1 MKQEFNKE
9 TKIPKYQIDILKIKN
24 LVIQV
29 KTSLGNLTYGMNQVD
44 DIMPSRSDKIEH
56 SNINK
61 DK

>member
-29 KTSLGNLTYGMNQVD
+29 KTSLGNLTYGMSQVE

>member
-9 TKIPKYQIDILKIKN
+9 TKIPKYQIDILKMKN

-29 KTSLGNLTYGMNQVD
+29 KTSLGNLTYEMSQVE